1 MQGTRKGDKMGRKAK
16 CRVCGES
23 LDTTTAFKLIEHDT
37 NNKPKT
43 SYYCSREE
51 YLEDSAKKEKESE
64 YKNKAYN
71 LICGIIGREKII
83 NTVLWKEWKEWNK
96 VFSNEKIA
104 SYLEENKEYLTYT
117 ISRLEDKEFNRI
129 RYLSAILKNSL
140 GDFKPNVST
149 KEDKLVEHKIE
160 DDTRDDIGLRINKKK
175 KNMRRKGFAEME
187 D

>member
-1 MQGTRKGDKMGRKAK
+1 MGRKAK

-23 LDTTTAFKLIEHDT
+23 LDTTTAFKLIEYDT
-37 NNKPKT
+37 NNKAKT

-64 YKNKAYN
+64 CKNKAYS
-71 LICGIIGREKII
+71 LICDIIGREKII

-104 SYLEENKEYLTYT
+104 SYLEENKEYLTST

-140 GDFKPNVST
+140 GDFKPKEKVQKVINPIVQDEHYET
-149 KEDKLVEHKIE
+149 KFKLKQ
-160 DDTRDDIGLRINKKK
+160 
-175 KNMRRKGFAEME
+175 RKGFE
-187 D
+187 DLEDDCDE